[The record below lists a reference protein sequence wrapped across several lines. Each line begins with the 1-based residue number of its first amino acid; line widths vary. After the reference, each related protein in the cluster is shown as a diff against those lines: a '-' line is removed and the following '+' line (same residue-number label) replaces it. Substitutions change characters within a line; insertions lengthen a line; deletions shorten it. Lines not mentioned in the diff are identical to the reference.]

1 MSKLI
6 YAVNTS
12 VDGFMED
19 QDGNFGWTEPND
31 EVFKFI
37 TDLMRPIGTHLLGRR
52 MYETMMVWE
61 TDPKFAAESSL
72 KRDFAEVWQ
81 AANKIVF
88 STTLENLPTR
98 KTQLMRSFEPE
109 TIRQLKANSEHDI
122 LIEGPEIASHAF
134 RAGLIDECHL
144 FILPVVVGGG
154 KSAIPNNLRLN
165 LELLEEQHFGNGTV
179 YLRYRIKPES
189 SLR

>member
-19 QDGNFGWTEPND
+19 KDGNFNWTEPN
-31 EVFKFI
+31 EQVFKFI
-37 TDLMRPIGTHLLGRR
+37 TDLIRPIGTHLLGRR

-61 TDPKFAAESSL
+61 TDPNLAAESSL
-72 KRDFAEVWQ
+72 MHDFAEVWQ

-88 STTLENLPTR
+88 STTLENLSTR
-98 KTQLMRSFEPE
+98 KTQLMRSFEVE
-109 TIRQLKANSEHDI
+109 AIRQLKANSEHDI
-122 LIEGPEIASHAF
+122 LIEGPEVASHAF

-144 FILPVVVGGG
+144 FVLPVVVGGG
-154 KSAIPNNLRLN
+154 KSAIPNNLRMN
-165 LELLEEQHFGNGTV
+165 LELLEEHRFGNGTV
-179 YLRYRIKPES
+179 YLRYRIKPVS
-189 SLR
+189 SS

>member
-19 QDGNFGWTEPND
+19 KDGNFYWTEPNV
-31 EVFKFI
+31 EVIKFI
-37 TDLMRPIGTHLLGRR
+37 TDLIRPIGTHLLGRR

-72 KRDFAEVWQ
+72 MRDFAEVWQ

-98 KTQLMRSFEPE
+98 KTQLMRSFDPE
-109 TIRQLKANSEHDI
+109 AIRQLKANSKHDI

-154 KSAIPNNLRLN
+154 KPALPDNLRMN
-165 LELLEEQHFGNGTV
+165 LELLEEHRFGNGAV

-189 SLR
+189 SS

>member
-1 MSKLI
+1 MSNLI

-31 EVFKFI
+31 QVFKFI

-61 TDPKFAAESSL
+61 TDPKFAAESAL
-72 KRDFAEVWQ
+72 MRDFAEVWQ

-88 STTLENLPTR
+88 STTLKNLSTR

-109 TIRQLKANSEHDI
+109 AIRPLKANSEHDL

-144 FILPVVVGGG
+144 FVLPVVVGGG
-154 KSAIPNNLRLN
+154 KSALPNNIWLD
-165 LELLEEQHFGNGTV
+165 LELLEVNRFSNGTV
-179 YLRYRIKPES
+179 YLRYRTKP
-189 SLR
+189 